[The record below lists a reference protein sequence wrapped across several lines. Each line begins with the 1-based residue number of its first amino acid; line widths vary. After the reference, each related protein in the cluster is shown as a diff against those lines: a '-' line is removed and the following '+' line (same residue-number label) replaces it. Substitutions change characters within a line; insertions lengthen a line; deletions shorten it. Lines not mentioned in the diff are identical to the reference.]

1 MAQVQAFP
9 SLSMKLKQVWCL
21 LLHLNLYISNPI
33 SHQFLT
39 KVKEGT
45 PKLHTSAAFSMSMPL
60 NLDEKGKI
68 KAGTIAQIDIK
79 IEAIV
84 ARNI

>member
-1 MAQVQAFP
+1 
-9 SLSMKLKQVWCL
+9 
-21 LLHLNLYISNPI
+21 
-33 SHQFLT
+33 
-39 KVKEGT
+39 
-45 PKLHTSAAFSMSMPL
+45 MSMPL
-60 NLDEKGKI
+60 NLDDKGKI